1 MMAGGM
7 CFRRLCEGVFG
18 MVVLKVIAKI
28 LLFPVVVALT
38 VIQWAGI
45 FLNSISGVILGIL
58 AFIFALTG
66 IASLAFGLASGPEA
80 LKMIAAG
87 FVMFMIPVA
96 GEWILA
102 MIEALHT
109 GLRDFIRS

>member
-1 MMAGGM
+1 MVGTS
-7 CFRRLCEGVFG
+7 CSQQEQKEGVSE
-18 MVVLKVIAKI
+18 MAILKIIVKI
-28 LLFPVVVALT
+28 LLFPVVAALT

-66 IASLAFGLASGPEA
+66 IASLTFGLVSGPEA

-87 FVMFMIPVA
+87 FVIFMVPAIGGWFVT
-96 GEWILA
+96 
-102 MIEALHT
+102 MIASLNT
-109 GLRDFIRS
+109 SLRDFIRS

>member
-1 MMAGGM
+1 MI
-7 CFRRLCEGVFG
+7 
-18 MVVLKVIAKI
+18 VLKIIVKI
-28 LLFPVVVALT
+28 LLFPVVAALT
-38 VIQWAGI
+38 LIQWAGI
-45 FLNSISGVILGIL
+45 FLNSISEVILGIL

-87 FVMFMIPVA
+87 FVIFMIPII
-96 GEWILA
+96 GDWIVTA
-102 MIEALHT
+102 VTAANV

>member
-1 MMAGGM
+1 
-7 CFRRLCEGVFG
+7 

-38 VIQWAGI
+38 MIQWAGI
-45 FLNSISGVILGIL
+45 FLNSISGVILEIL

-80 LKMIAAG
+80 LKMIVAG
-87 FVMFMIPVA
+87 FVIFMIPVI
-96 GEWILA
+96 GEWFVGVIITA
-102 MIEALHT
+102 NAE
-109 GLRDFIRS
+109 LRDFIRS

>member
-7 CFRRLCEGVFG
+7 CFRRLYEVVFG
-18 MVVLKVIAKI
+18 MVVLKVIAKL
-28 LLFPVVVALT
+28 LLFPVVIALT
-38 VIQWAGI
+38 IIKWAGI

-80 LKMIAAG
+80 LKMIVAG
-87 FVMFMIPVA
+87 FVIFMIPVA
-96 GEWILA
+96 GEWIST

-109 GLRDFIRS
+109 GLCDFIRS

>member
-1 MMAGGM
+1 MII
-7 CFRRLCEGVFG
+7 
-18 MVVLKVIAKI
+18 LKIIAKVLLIPVVI
-28 LLFPVVVALT
+28 LLTLV
-38 VIQWAGI
+38 QWAGI

-80 LKMIAAG
+80 IKMIAVG
-87 FVMFMIPVA
+87 FVIFMMPVA
-96 GEWILA
+96 GEWILT

-109 GLRDFIRS
+109 ALCDYIRS

>member
-1 MMAGGM
+1 M
-7 CFRRLCEGVFG
+7 FL
-18 MVVLKVIAKI
+18 LKLIGKI
-28 LLFPVVVALT
+28 ILIPIMLALT
-38 VIQWAGI
+38 LIQWIGI
-45 FLNSISGVILGIL
+45 FLNSLSGVVLGIL

-87 FVMFMIPVA
+87 FVIFMIPLI
-96 GEWILA
+96 GEWFVG
-102 MIEALHT
+102 MIIAANA